1 MSFKISTGLRNHMLV
16 TGSVKSGMDG
26 GVIKIYAGTEPAD
39 ADASIGAATLLDTI
53 SNNDTGT
60 GINFDATPTSGVL
73 VKAPAEVWSGT
84 CVASGTATFYRFVS
98 LADDGTSSTTFKRMQ
113 GTVGVVG
120 ADLLVSSTAF
130 VSANLRQINSFSAG
144 MPAG

>member
-1 MSFKISTGLRNHMLV
+1 LATSSPLSTKEPPCR
-16 TGSVKSGMDG
+16 SDG
-26 GVIKIYAGTEPAD
+26 GVIKVYAGTEPAD
-39 ADASIGAATLLDTI
+39 ADASIGAATLLVTI

-84 CVASGTATFYRFVS
+84 CAASGTATFYRFVS

-130 VSANLRQINSFSAG
+130 VSANLRQINSFAAG